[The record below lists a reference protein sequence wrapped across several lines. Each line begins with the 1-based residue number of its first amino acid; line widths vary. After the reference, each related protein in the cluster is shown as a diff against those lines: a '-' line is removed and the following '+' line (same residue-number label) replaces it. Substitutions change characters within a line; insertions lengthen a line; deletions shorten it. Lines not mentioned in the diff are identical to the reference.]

1 MKQKDLTKDKEI
13 KVLISLALPIMG
25 SSLLQFTY
33 NLIDMIF
40 VGKLGSDAVASI
52 GSSSFFVNLGYAIN
66 ALIVIGTGIKAA
78 HSIGEKDNLKLK
90 EYINSGL
97 VLNFIIGVVY
107 ALILII
113 AGRQLIGLLNL
124 NNIYVEEQSYIYL
137 IISAITLLFIFYN
150 TLYIRLMNSFGN
162 NELSLKISAI
172 GVIINLILDPFLI
185 YFFKFGVAGAGI
197 ATLIANVIM
206 YILFKVKTMDT
217 FKFDKSIGIS
227 LIRIKDIIRLGLP
240 NCIQRVLFNL
250 INIILARLIGS
261 FGSDAI
267 AAHKI
272 GLQIESVGFMIIGGL
287 NGAVLSFTG
296 QNYGAKLIKRI
307 KRGYKAALYV
317 GISYSFIMMAVFILF
332 NENLIKLFIADRN
345 TIKIASDYLNIVAFS
360 QVFSTIEQVSN
371 GLFTGIGKPKI
382 SSGISVTF
390 TALRIP
396 MAIVLINFFGL
407 EGIWISIAFSS
418 VLKGLSA
425 YIMYRVLLR
434 KELKIC

>member
-1 MKQKDLTKDKEI
+1 M
-13 KVLISLALPIMG
+13 
-25 SSLLQFTY
+25 
-33 NLIDMIF
+33 
-40 VGKLGSDAVASI
+40 
-52 GSSSFFVNLGYAIN
+52 
-66 ALIVIGTGIKAA
+66 
-78 HSIGEKDNLKLK
+78 
-90 EYINSGL
+90 
-97 VLNFIIGVVY
+97 
-107 ALILII
+107 
-113 AGRQLIGLLNL
+113 
-124 NNIYVEEQSYIYL
+124 
-137 IISAITLLFIFYN
+137 
-150 TLYIRLMNSFGN
+150 
-162 NELSLKISAI
+162 
-172 GVIINLILDPFLI
+172 
-185 YFFKFGVAGAGI
+185 
-197 ATLIANVIM
+197 IANVSLF
-206 YILFKVKTMDT
+206 ILFKVKTIDT

-240 NCIQRVLFNL
+240 NCIQRVLFTL

-267 AAHKI
+267 AAQKI

-317 GISYSFIMMAVFILF
+317 GINYSFIMMAVFILF

-418 VLKGLSA
+418 VLNAFSA

-434 KELKIC
+434 KELIIC